1 MKIGLDISVL
11 HGEKTGIGFYVHD
24 LISKLIES
32 NRKNEF
38 LLFGVVSFKEFNFL
52 KRYQKYPNVRF
63 RIIKIPTRTLGR
75 FFLYWQKI
83 GWPKIEMLTKDIDIF
98 HSFNWYLPPQK
109 KGKVVA
115 TIFDLTP
122 IIYPELHKE
131 NTIQLERLRLKRVIK
146 FADLVITISE
156 HTKKDFLKLSPHKK
170 IEVIYPAVSKEFSP
184 KKNSQ
189 DKKILEKYNLKDGYI
204 LSVATLEPRKN
215 VELLIKAYLKSG
227 LPQSLVLV
235 GGKGWKNEKLLKLV
249 KKFPNRIKITG
260 YILDNERPAF
270 YRQALFLV
278 YPSLY
283 EGFGIPVLEA
293 MSCGTPVITSNNSS
307 LPEVGG
313 DAVLYIDAK
322 NIDQLAEKL
331 RAVASNQKLR
341 RDLKRK
347 SIIQSKK
354 FSWDRSVKKLLSV
367 YSELLEE

>member
-11 HGEKTGIGFYVHD
+11 NVEKTGIGFYVD
-24 LISKLIES
+24 GLITKLLDS
-32 NRKNEF
+32 NKKNEF
-38 LLFGVVSFKEFNFL
+38 ILFGVVSFKGFNLL
-52 KRYQKYPNVRF
+52 KKYQKYPNVKF
-63 RIIKIPTRTLGR
+63 RIIKIPTNALRR
-75 FFLYWQKI
+75 FILYWQKI

-122 IIYPELHKE
+122 IIYPEFHKE
-131 NTIQLERLRLKRVIK
+131 KTIQLERLRFKRVIK
-146 FADLVITISE
+146 FADLVIAISE
-156 HTKKDFLKLSPHKK
+156 HTKKDFLKLSPNKRV
-170 IEVIYPAVSKEFSP
+170 EVIYPAVSKEFNP
-184 KKNSQ
+184 KKNSK
-189 DKKILEKYNLKDGYI
+189 DKKVLKKYNLKNGYI

-215 VELLIKAYLKSG
+215 VESLIKAYLKSS
-227 LPQSLVLV
+227 LKHPLVLV
-235 GGKGWKNEKLLKLV
+235 GGEGWKNEKLLKLV

-270 YRQALFLV
+270 YRQALCLV

-331 RAVASNQKLR
+331 EAVASSQTLR
-341 RDLKRK
+341 GDLKRK
-347 SIIQSKK
+347 SIIQSEK
-354 FSWDRSVKKLLSV
+354 FSWDRSIEKLLSV